1 MMVDRINEMGAS
13 PIKKY
18 VAEVEAIETYEQLW
32 TVVSKFQFWDVPAF
46 FDWWVGADNLEPD
59 LMNLYFGN
67 GGLILPDYTYYTVDS
82 EEMRSHRAAYRE
94 FIVTQLRLAGLSDEE
109 AQDDADTTLEI
120 ETELAVYQRLE
131 PWVSL
136 KESFA
141 HLSQEEL
148 AAKAP
153 NVDFKLLFEKMG
165 IPDIGTKRKNLV
177 LKAPAF
183 FARLSDFFEKRSAKS
198 LVPYLRWHLV
208 YNLSPLLSQVLPTLL
223 HRK

>member
-94 FIVTQLRLAGLSDEE
+94 FIVTQLKLAGLSDDE
-109 AQDDADTTLEI
+109 ANHDADVCMEI

-131 PWVSL
+131 PYVSL
-136 KESFA
+136 KESFVHISHDEFIA
-141 HLSQEEL
+141 QN
-148 AAKAP
+148 P
-153 NVDFKLLFEKMG
+153 NINFKMLFDKMG
-165 IPDIGTKRKNLV
+165 LEDGACAGRV
-177 LKAPAF
+177 LEERCHVPHQP
-183 FARLSDFFEKRSAKS
+183 FAIICSISCNSHTAKS
-198 LVPYLRWHLV
+198 AVM
-208 YNLSPLLSQVLPTLL
+208 
-223 HRK
+223 